1 MTPELLQDREATNT
15 ADADRA
21 RPVADLP
28 TAQIAVAGSDAG
40 ADGSAEPVRFATPT
54 WVRKSDESVSADPYP
69 RIGEFFDGFQI
80 LSELGR
86 GAMGRVYLAQQQ
98 APTTRVVVLKVG
110 QHLSS
115 ECQKLAKLQHPNIVP
130 VYSFHEDGS
139 RQAVCMP
146 YRGPLTLAHVVARLR
161 SENLQTLDGYALTT
175 AIEECRKDR
184 QTSVVL
190 SVRPTAETAAP
201 EPEAPEAGPTQFVEL
216 RGLNHVDAVLTI
228 ARQVVEGLRVAHE
241 ARIVHSD
248 LKPANVL
255 IADDGCAQLLDFGV
269 AYDKSDLNATRL
281 RLGGTR
287 PYMSPEQLKSLAT
300 SALEYDERSDLYA
313 VGVMVY
319 ELLTGRVPFAPD
331 LDPSPAAMERER
343 ETRFA
348 PPPPVR
354 SLNPRVPPA
363 VAAIIGKCLEPD
375 IADRYQTAAQ
385 LLEDMDR
392 QLARRRLRYAPN
404 TSGRELVAKWLTRN
418 RVLLAVAGVLSA
430 AGALSAGFIHR
441 DSKRTEDLRRLEM
454 VSAGEPFAADRDEA
468 EFYFGLADGDR
479 AYRERAWAT
488 ARRALDRFQAWD
500 DADWFRRDA
509 FQNLPADR
517 ADGYRR
523 QVAGLMLLLSNSRA
537 QEGAR
542 ATDAAHREN
551 LLREAREWNQRAE
564 ATHPTPEGCRAVWA
578 QRGFITRLGGDHA
591 GAERHA
597 RRAEAIRRDAADA
610 VLEGRQFMTEG
621 RIQAALL
628 VLTEATKSDPKNF
641 WAVFYASVC
650 QQMLGDLRQA
660 AAGYDICLSL
670 RPGFFGTYYNRGQ
683 TRMRTGPVAD
693 AEADFDKALE
703 ARPDWADAHF
713 QRAIT
718 REARKNYTGA
728 LDDLNKALELGY
740 TPTSVYLVRSRV
752 YGRMGDKKAEAQ
764 REFAEGIKTV
774 PTDVRGW
781 LARAQAQLYRDPQ
794 AALADYEQALKLN
807 PRLIPAL
814 QGKAHLLSTADRNE
828 EAAKA
833 LSLMIDINPDT
844 PDAWAGRGVLRARLN
859 DRDGAL
865 KDAREAL
872 RLTERPATK
881 YQVAGIYAMTSR
893 AHPEDRREAFSLL
906 DSALRDGFGF
916 EYLDKDKELDP
927 IRTDP
932 EFKKIVDA
940 ARAYR
945 NALKKVD

>member
-1 MTPELLQDREATNT
+1 MTPELLEDRDRIEAPGVR
-15 ADADRA
+15 RA
-21 RPVADLP
+21 CAVADLP
-28 TAQIAVAGSDAG
+28 TAQVAVAGSAPG
-40 ADGSAEPVRFATPT
+40 ADGPAEPVRFATPS
-54 WVRKSDESVSADPYP
+54 WVRNSDGAAPADPFP
-69 RIGEFFDGFQI
+69 RIGEFFDGFQV

-98 APTTRVVVLKVG
+98 APTTRTVVLKVG

-130 VYSFHEDGS
+130 VYSFHRDGA

-161 SENLQTLDGYALTT
+161 SENLQTLDGRALTT

-184 QTSVVL
+184 RLPVL
-190 SVRPTAETAAP
+190 VAERPAAESAAP
-201 EPEAPEAGPTQFVEL
+201 EPESSAPAPAQFAEL

-228 ARQVVEGLRVAHE
+228 ARQVVDGLRAAHE

-269 AYDKSDLNATRL
+269 AYDKSDLDATRL

-331 LDPSPAAMERER
+331 LDPSPAALERER
-343 ETRFA
+343 AARFA

-354 SLNPRVPPA
+354 ALNPRVPAA
-363 VAAIIGKCLEPD
+363 VAAIIGKCLEPE

-385 LLEDMDR
+385 LLEDVDR

-418 RVLLAVAGVLSA
+418 RVLLAVAGLLTA
-430 AGALSAGFIHR
+430 AGALSAGFVYR
-441 DSKRTEDLRRLEM
+441 DGKRAEDVRRLEL

-479 AYRERAWAT
+479 TYRDRAWAT
-488 ARRALDRFQAWD
+488 ARRALDRFRAWD
-500 DADWFRRDA
+500 DTDWFRRDG

-517 ADGYRR
+517 TDGYRR

-537 QEGAR
+537 QEAAR
-542 ATDAAHREN
+542 ASDPAQREN

-564 ATHPTPEGCRAVWA
+564 ATHPAPEGCRAVWA
-578 QRGFITRLGGDHA
+578 QRGFVARLGGDRV

-597 RRAEAIRRDAADA
+597 RRADLIRRDAADA

-621 RIQAALL
+621 RVQAALA
-628 VLTEATKSDPKNF
+628 VLTEAARSDPKNF

-650 QQMLGDLRQA
+650 HQTLGDHRQA

-683 TRMRTGPVAD
+683 TRMRTGPIED

-703 ARPDWADAHF
+703 ARPNWADAHF
-713 QRAIT
+713 HRAIT
-718 REARKNYTGA
+718 REARKHYA
-728 LDDLNKALELGY
+728 AAVDDLNKALEFGY
-740 TPTSVYLVRSRV
+740 PPTSVYLVRSRV
-752 YGRMGDKKAEAQ
+752 YGRMGDKRAEAQ
-764 REFAEGIKTV
+764 RDFAEGIKTV
-774 PTDVRGW
+774 PTDERGW
-781 LARAQAQLYRDPQ
+781 LARAQAQLYRDPP

-807 PRLIPAL
+807 PRLVPAL
-814 QGKAHLLSTADRNE
+814 QGKAHLLSTAERNE
-828 EAAKA
+828 EAAA
-833 LSLMIDINPDT
+833 VLTQMIDINPDT

-859 DRDGAL
+859 DRAGAL
-865 KDAREAL
+865 RDAREAL

-881 YQVAGIYAMTSR
+881 YQIAGIYALTSR
-893 AHPEDRREAFSLL
+893 AHPDDRREAFSLL

-927 IRTDP
+927 LRTDP
-932 EFKKIVDA
+932 EFKKLVDA

-945 NALKKVD
+945 KSLLKVD